1 MCQTYVTLVLG
12 GCDNFVT
19 LTSPRTHIF
28 DFHSQSRYGSPTVEY
43 EIVAVYIHVLKV
55 LNFNVENFRDI
66 SPPMPSPQTL
76 SIVTGQCVTQLMDT
90 V

>member
-1 MCQTYVTLVLG
+1 
-12 GCDNFVT
+12 
-19 LTSPRTHIF
+19 
-28 DFHSQSRYGSPTVEY
+28 VEY

-76 SIVTGQCVTQLMDT
+76 SIVTGQCATQLMDT